1 MPENS
6 PSLTYITRCLFCDF
20 EIASPGFE
28 SVDINNLNPQQT
40 ARVSEFHMQLLAHM
54 QRGAQAE
61 EKQITRLFRRHKENG
76 GPPPDTSKA
85 KHFALWQ
92 TFLTRTMLAQ
102 SSAILSGFSSDDPS
116 LNALR
121 EAGRW
126 KLHEVTR
133 RTYFTDAMLLD
144 ALVPFELEETQ
155 QAKILELIIEIRDAL
170 LEQGKYE
177 PRPGEAPAPSRLI
190 VTATH

>member
-6 PSLTYITRCLFCDF
+6 PSLTYLTRCLYCDF

-28 SVDINNLNPQQT
+28 AVDINNLNPQQT
-40 ARVSEFHMQLLAHM
+40 ARVSEFHMQLLAHV

-61 EKQITRLFRRHKENG
+61 EKQITRVFRKHKQNG

-92 TFLTRTMLAQ
+92 QFLTRTMLAQ
-102 SSAILSGFSSDDPS
+102 SSAILSGFSSNDPA

-133 RTYFTDAMLLD
+133 RTYFTDEQLLD
-144 ALVPFELEETQ
+144 ALVHFDLERTQ
-155 QAKILELIIEIRDAL
+155 QDQILALIIEMRDAL

-177 PRPGEAPAPSRLI
+177 PRPGETPAPSLI